1 MGIFGSK
8 LKKPEPGYI
17 NAVVDG
23 GETTQAAR
31 DAITDYYLTKKEDY
45 EEASVYFDSL
55 FNKGQ
60 PILPLFVASDN
71 WLTLVQSI
79 LKNGRDDE
87 TTGEHVKLVNR
98 LMDGLPKDQQNAFMV
113 FYVELR
119 DFTLKLIRQ
128 TYSNR
133 NQTPPSEL
141 DGLVAY
147 VASFNAS
154 EEKKEDIDAQIE
166 ELKRKLAST
175 SNMPVA
181 LKKQLTELLDVLQQ
195 AKNNAKTQT
204 TQTSKVKSAPSK
216 DDTAQ
221 EYREFFP
228 RFKSSYTVHDDFAS
242 SANDMMDFFRDLDAH
257 LIECTRTQPANT
269 LDNHYKDMVYNN
281 LIRVHLYSALYG
293 QPGLMETTLAFA
305 DREGMPWLKRYI
317 ALSDLKPLL
326 AYTFDKVIAPAVSGQ
341 NAKSLIASYA
351 ENAPSWINPE
361 LSYEQLKHASDEQIR
376 DHFMQF
382 VRFLHLGPIQVL
394 TQAGFFEAI
403 IENPEQGTSG
413 LQAYKNTWVSTNL
426 KHAISNLGMMKDVGY
441 VSLDEYPNQGPNI
454 ALLFMFFGYQL
465 NQDVRRDNSG
475 NVIGSTQRYDASDIP
490 SFGEHATQV
499 MASQSGSYIFEGLF

>member
-31 DAITDYYLTKKEDY
+31 DAIIDYYLTKKEYY
-45 EEASVYFDSL
+45 EEASVYFESL

-128 TYSNR
+128 VYAER
-133 NQTPPSEL
+133 GQTTPSEL
-141 DGLVAY
+141 DGLVVY
-147 VASFNAS
+147 VASFN
-154 EEKKEDIDAQIE
+154 KKGQQTDELDSQIE
-166 ELKRKLAST
+166 ELRQKLASNK
-175 SNMPVA
+175 NMPARVRE
-181 LKKQLTELLDVLQQ
+181 QLTELLNSLQQ
-195 AKNNAKTQT
+195 AKDKAKSQ
-204 TQTSKVKSAPSK
+204 VKSAPSK

-228 RFKSSYTVHDDFAS
+228 RFKSSYKVHDEFAS
-242 SANDMMDFFRDLDAH
+242 SANDMMDFFRDLDSH
-257 LIECTRTQPANT
+257 LIECTRTQPAST
-269 LDNHYKDMVYNN
+269 LESHYKDMVYNN
-281 LIRVHLYSALYG
+281 LIRVHLYSALFG

-351 ENAPSWINPE
+351 ENAPSWINPA

-403 IENPEQGTSG
+403 IENPEQGTSSVG
-413 LQAYKNTWVSTNL
+413 AYKNTWVSTNL

-465 NQDVRRDNSG
+465 NQDVRRDGSG

>member
-79 LKNGRDDE
+79 LKSGRDDE

-98 LMDGLPKDQQNAFMV
+98 VMDGLPKDQQNAFMV

-119 DFTLKLIRQ
+119 DFTLKLIKQAYAERGQ
-128 TYSNR
+128 T
-133 NQTPPSEL
+133 TPSQL

-147 VASFNAS
+147 VASFN
-154 EEKKEDIDAQIE
+154 KKGQQTDELDGQIE
-166 ELKRKLAST
+166 ELRQKLASNK
-175 SNMPVA
+175 NMPARVRE
-181 LKKQLTELLDVLQQ
+181 QLTELLNNLQQ
-195 AKNNAKTQT
+195 AKNKAKSQ
-204 TQTSKVKSAPSK
+204 VKSAPGK

-228 RFKSSYTVHDDFAS
+228 KFKSNYKVHDEFAS
-242 SANDMMDFFRDLDAH
+242 RATDMMDFFKDLDAH
-257 LIECTRTQPANT
+257 LINCVRTQPASE
-269 LDNHYKDMVYNN
+269 LEGHYKDIIYNN
-281 LIRVHLYSALYG
+281 LIRVHLYSALFG
-293 QPGLMETTLAFA
+293 QPGLMETTLAYA
-305 DREGMPWLKRYI
+305 DRDGMPWLKRYV

-326 AYTFDKVIAPAVSGQ
+326 AYSFDKVIVPAITNPGQ
-341 NAKSLIASYA
+341 NIPNLIEGYVS
-351 ENAPSWINPE
+351 NAPSWIHPE
-361 LSYEQLKHASDEQIR
+361 LRYSQLSNASDEQIR
-376 DHFMQF
+376 DNFMQF
-382 VRFLHLGPIQVL
+382 VRFIHLNPIQVL
-394 TQAGFFEAI
+394 AQAGYFKAI
-403 IENPEQGTSG
+403 LDNPEQGTSG
-413 LQAYKNTWVSTNL
+413 IAEFKDTWVSTNL
-426 KHAISNLGMMKDVGY
+426 KHAISNLGMMKSVGP
-441 VSLDEYPNQGPNI
+441 VSLAEYPNQGLNI

-465 NQDVRRDNSG
+465 NQDVQRDHHG
-475 NVIGSTQRYDASDIP
+475 NVIGSSPRYDASDIP
-490 SFGEHATQV
+490 SFSDERVQV
-499 MASQSGSYIFEGLF
+499 MASQSGSYIFEDLI